1 MVAGKTAAHDDT
13 VHSHCSSVLVVHGS
27 AGCSASRAASA
38 TCTTRL
44 AAASN
49 STCRPPP
56 GDWAADRRGAATTAA
71 TAAAA
76 VAADQSS
83 VERRG
88 RRRARAGR
96 RSRRSAPPPHR
107 GDLCRVGARR
117 PPRADA
123 TAGRPRDGIA
133 VAGGRDGA
141 AAGAVIGDGG
151 DGGGGSTAA
160 KIDTARQPAAG
171 TRTRDQSV
179 NVVPPLEAGATAQPP
194 VVPVPSGF

>member
-88 RRRARAGR
+88 RRQARAGR

-107 GDLCRVGARR
+107 DDLCRVGARR

-133 VAGGRDGA
+133 
-141 AAGAVIGDGG
+141 GG

-179 NVVPPLEAGATAQPP
+179 NGVPPLEAGATARPP